1 MLVKPQFEAPREA
14 VGDGGVVRDPGIWSR
29 AVEGVVDAG
38 GTAGLGARG
47 VMVSP
52 LLGPAGNVEFLLHL
66 ERGVIVDVDVES
78 AVRDAEE
85 LLR

>member
-1 MLVKPQFEAPREA
+1 
-14 VGDGGVVRDPGIWSR
+14 
-29 AVEGVVDAG
+29 
-38 GTAGLGARG
+38 
-47 VMVSP
+47 MVSP